1 MAILRELGD
10 CRYSSRTLGASS
22 LLQRLAAGRR
32 YSTLAVRGLMAYR
45 LRLVGVVCRL
55 RYPVRVLSTS
65 SAGVSRD
72 LVTLKLLGPW
82 NT

>member
-1 MAILRELGD
+1 MLCVAGTLTGATPCRSGAVAALR
-10 CRYSSRTLGASS
+10 
-22 LLQRLAAGRR
+22 RLAVGRR
-32 YSTLAVRGLMAYR
+32 YSTLAVRGLMVYR
-45 LRLVGVVCRL
+45 LRQVGVVCRL